1 MGGCPISIPSIFC
14 DEREIRY
21 TLLINMA
28 TKEDII
34 TLPNNHLRQKS
45 ARVGVITPDIKK
57 IITDMQDATIDWEA
71 KRKHEVGVALAAVQ
85 IDKLFRIVIIRND
98 IEDRDNK
105 EFQLLINPEIT
116 KTDGKL
122 VEDHEGCLS
131 VKDIYGIVPRYEK
144 IKVKAIDING
154 KPFRITATGFLARV
168 LQHEID
174 HNNGTL
180 FIDHIKEQSDK
191 FFRLQPSGKLEPLD
205 YESEIKNNKD
215 LWG

>member
-1 MGGCPISIPSIFC
+1 
-14 DEREIRY
+14 
-21 TLLINMA
+21 MA

-34 TLPNNHLRQKS
+34 TLPNHHLRQKS

-57 IITDMQDATIDWEA
+57 IISDMQDATIDWEA
-71 KRKHEVGVALAAVQ
+71 NRKHEVGVALAAVQ

-98 IEDRDNK
+98 IDDRDNK

-116 KTDGKL
+116 KTEGAL

-131 VKDIYGIVPRYEK
+131 VKDIYGVVPRYEK

-174 HNNGTL
+174 HNNGKL
-180 FIDHIKEQSDK
+180 FIDHIKDQSDK
-191 FFRLQPSGKLEPLD
+191 FFRLQSDGKLEPLD
-205 YESEIKNNKD
+205 YESEIQNNKD
-215 LWG
+215 LWD

>member
-1 MGGCPISIPSIFC
+1 
-14 DEREIRY
+14 
-21 TLLINMA
+21 MA

-71 KRKHEVGVALAAVQ
+71 NRKHEVGVALAAVQ

-116 KTDGKL
+116 
-122 VEDHEGCLS
+122 
-131 VKDIYGIVPRYEK
+131 
-144 IKVKAIDING
+144 
-154 KPFRITATGFLARV
+154 
-168 LQHEID
+168 
-174 HNNGTL
+174 
-180 FIDHIKEQSDK
+180 
-191 FFRLQPSGKLEPLD
+191 
-205 YESEIKNNKD
+205 
-215 LWG
+215 